1 VVAIAAGFALPY
13 AVMIIA
19 AQRLWPEEPADPVAL
34 MSALGSAIP
43 IVLIP
48 VFGAA
53 LSDGNGDAAFLAM
66 AAFIAIAG
74 LLNARLPR
82 KPIGGAEG

>member
-1 VVAIAAGFALPY
+1 
-13 AVMIIA
+13 
-19 AQRLWPEEPADPVAL
+19 

-43 IVLIP
+43 IILIP